1 VARSELAL
9 TPLAGTANSLAEKVM
24 DRIRIA
30 VHTGQLSPGVLYSAY
45 QIAEELKV
53 SRSPVREALLR
64 LAEVGVVR
72 LERNR
77 GFRIIV
83 PQPRE
88 IAEIFAIRL
97 AIELPAVR
105 RVARDADR
113 QIIDQIRQEMD
124 TLQRAALAGDEE
136 VFSAQDQRLHDLVLA
151 AAGNARART
160 IVHDLRE
167 TTRLLGATSADRS
180 RSLFAIYAE
189 HEPVVEAVTRGDADA
204 AEAAM
209 RWHLVHTGRLL
220 VEQAARD
227 LGGTYDIDQIW
238 AGCIDSRIR
247 LSGGSGRSQ

>member
-1 VARSELAL
+1 
-9 TPLAGTANSLAEKVM
+9 M
-24 DRIRIA
+24 DRSA
-30 VHTGQLSPGVLYSAY
+30 VLHNPQPERLKLSPY
-45 QIAEELKV
+45 
-53 SRSPVREALLR
+53 
-64 LAEVGVVR
+64 
-72 LERNR
+72 
-77 GFRIIV
+77 
-83 PQPRE
+83 
-88 IAEIFAIRL
+88 
-97 AIELPAVR
+97 
-105 RVARDADR
+105 
-113 QIIDQIRQEMD
+113 
-124 TLQRAALAGDEE
+124 
-136 VFSAQDQRLHDLVLA
+136 
-151 AAGNARART
+151 
-160 IVHDLRE
+160 E